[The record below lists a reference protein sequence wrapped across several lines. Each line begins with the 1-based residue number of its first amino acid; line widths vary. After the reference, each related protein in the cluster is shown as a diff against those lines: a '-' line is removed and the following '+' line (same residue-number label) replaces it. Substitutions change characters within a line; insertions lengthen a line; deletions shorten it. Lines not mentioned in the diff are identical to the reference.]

1 MPDPCRWPRVRRT
14 PCHARV
20 VHTAVYWFGFL
31 GAWLLFAGPVFQASV
46 ELRAEDEARGRMREL
61 SEGLPPP
68 PPVSNWW
75 WLLPPVKLFLSS
87 RRSNAYRD
95 TVVKALSAED
105 LEIIARYIN
114 IARGW
119 MLVGG
124 GAFLIAL
131 KETWELVEHEEWPE
145 PVYFGVVLFMALV
158 IVGSVGGSSERQR
171 RKSRDRPGG

>member
-1 MPDPCRWPRVRRT
+1 M
-14 PCHARV
+14 
-20 VHTAVYWFGFL
+20 
-31 GAWLLFAGPVFQASV
+31 
-46 ELRAEDEARGRMREL
+46 
-61 SEGLPPP
+61 
-68 PPVSNWW
+68 
-75 WLLPPVKLFLSS
+75 KLVLSS
-87 RRSNAYRD
+87 RRSNAYRE
-95 TVVKALSAED
+95 TVVQTLSAED
-105 LEIIARYIN
+105 LELIGRYIN